1 MCSADLVE
9 VTVKGDEVI
18 VIGSDLVQMRNR
30 LELMAEKEEKEQ
42 MDIREVIDI
51 ATQAQDH
58 ATKIEAV
65 KRWIESKEYECAKY
79 IPQDVEVIAAI
90 IGAKVRVKNEE

>member
-18 VIGSDLVQMRNR
+18 VIGSDLVQMRNK
-30 LELMAEKEEKEQ
+30 LELLAEKEEKEL
-42 MDIREVIDI
+42 MDVREIIDI

-65 KRWIESKEYECAKY
+65 KRWIESREYTRY
-79 IPQDVEVIAAI
+79 IPDDIEVIAAI
-90 IGAKVRVKNEE
+90 IGAKVTVKNEE

>member
-18 VIGSDLVQMRNR
+18 VIGSDLVQMRNK
-30 LELMAEKEEKEQ
+30 LELMAEKEEKEL
-42 MDIREVIDI
+42 MDVREIIDI

-65 KRWIESKEYECAKY
+65 KRWIESREYTIH
-79 IPQDVEVIAAI
+79 IPEDIEVIATI
-90 IGAKVRVKNEE
+90 IGAKAKVKDEE